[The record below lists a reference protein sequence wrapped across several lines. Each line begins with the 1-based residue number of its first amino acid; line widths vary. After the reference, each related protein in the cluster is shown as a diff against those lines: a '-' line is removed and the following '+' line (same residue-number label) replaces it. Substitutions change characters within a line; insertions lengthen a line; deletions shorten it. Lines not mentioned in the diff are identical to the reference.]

1 MITISV
7 ITPTF
12 QREDLLAR
20 CVASVLA
27 QQVTGMRIEHI
38 VVNDAG
44 LPLQHAS
51 WMDDPR
57 VRVVETSRTE
67 RVFARNAGAALSRGD
82 WLYFLD
88 DDDYALPGAFQA
100 MLTVACAQPNA
111 VHLYGGYRIH
121 NETTHAVETIRPALE
136 GNAFAAMV
144 AGEAFPPPAS
154 WVRRDAFFAAGG
166 FDPLIVPGEDADLF
180 RRLSLHG
187 NVAGT
192 PFIVTAARVAH
203 PHTSTTDTSRQH
215 TMWQRGTEKVLDLP
229 QTLMRL
235 LRETNKAPYW
245 RGRCAREYAASAFR
259 EFRRGRFAAAAGR
272 LSAFGRLSF
281 RNPFSPLFW
290 LGLRR
295 REQSQ
300 IFHPLLWERPEALP
314 VIAPVGL
321 SESTVPPGAKTSA
334 KIPKA
339 GSLR

>member
-12 QREDLLAR
+12 HREDLLAR

-27 QQVTGMRIEHI
+27 QRITDAHLEHI

-44 LPLQHAS
+44 QPLQQAS
-51 WMDDPR
+51 WMSDPR
-57 VRVVETSRTE
+57 VRVIETNRTE
-67 RVFARNAGAALSRGD
+67 RVFARNTGAALSQGD

-88 DDDYALPGAFQA
+88 DDDYVLPGAFQA
-100 MLTVACAQPNA
+100 LLAVTQDAAA
-111 VHLYGGYRIH
+111 VHVYGGYRIH
-121 NETTHAVETIRPALE
+121 NETTHTIETIRPALE
-136 GNAFAAMV
+136 GNAFAALV

-192 PFIVTAARVAH
+192 PFVVTAARVAH
-203 PHTSTTDTSRQH
+203 PNTSTTDISRQH
-215 TMWQRGTEKVLDLP
+215 TMWQQGTEKVLDLP

-235 LRETNKAPYW
+235 LRETNKSPYW

-259 EFRRGRFAAAAGR
+259 EFRRGRFASAAGR
-272 LSAFGRLSF
+272 LSAFGRLSV
-281 RNPFSPLFW
+281 RYPFSPRFW
-290 LGLRR
+290 QGLKRR
-295 REQSQ
+295 GQTQVFR
-300 IFHPLLWERPEALP
+300 PLVWERPETILVTPHADP
-314 VIAPVGL
+314 
-321 SESTVPPGAKTSA
+321 SESKVLPDAKTAA
-334 KIPKA
+334 KTPTA